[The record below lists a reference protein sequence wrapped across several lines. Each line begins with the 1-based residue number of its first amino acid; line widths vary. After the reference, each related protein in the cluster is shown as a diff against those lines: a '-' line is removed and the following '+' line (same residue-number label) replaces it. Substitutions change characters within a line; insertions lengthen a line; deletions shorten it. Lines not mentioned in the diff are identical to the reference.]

1 MRILVIALV
10 HLSVAHTCVDGKRF
24 GRFLRDKVDY
34 RTGGTRA
41 VQRTAGSFYN
51 LDTVDGVQVE
61 TLVVEIPGHV
71 ARHALAVHQEQHVA
85 GVEPLHGDFVSEA
98 HLLDIQTGSFLLQ
111 CLLQVA
117 VSGFDQLLAA
127 QDLRRNGRHLD
138 GSRCTRTGDDYLVQS
153 QMILFQIDGLLG
165 FGRFYLSCCRN
176 KTDIGYFV
184 IIRFLGGDFQFRQ
197 PVHIRDAPLQVL
209 QRFVIGIDHSGRDDR
224 LFRPFLQNFELY
236 FTLCLGIHT
245 CQ

>member
-1 MRILVIALV
+1 MRKEGIGLLRVDLLVILRLIHVERIRGTVPCVGLRGYFPRLESGRYPALQVGAVGILLEHIQKILRLRILVIALV

-153 QMILFQIDGLLG
+153 QMIDHW
-165 FGRFYLSCCRN
+165 
-176 KTDIGYFV
+176 T
-184 IIRFLGGDFQFRQ
+184 IRYR
-197 PVHIRDAPLQVL
+197 
-209 QRFVIGIDHSGRDDR
+209 
-224 LFRPFLQNFELY
+224 
-236 FTLCLGIHT
+236 
-245 CQ
+245 

>member
-1 MRILVIALV
+1 MLCYTCFLVLLCSVIVVFHCFAYLIVLLRLYLRQRQRSIRDRPCVGLRGYFPRLESGRYPALQVGAVGILLEHIQKILRLRILVIALV

-85 GVEPLHGDFVSEA
+85 GVEPLPVSYT
-98 HLLDIQTGSFLLQ
+98 HLTLATNYSVEISV
-111 CLLQVA
+111 VA
-117 VSGFDQLLAA
+117 VSL
-127 QDLRRNGRHLD
+127 
-138 GSRCTRTGDDYLVQS
+138 
-153 QMILFQIDGLLG
+153 
-165 FGRFYLSCCRN
+165 
-176 KTDIGYFV
+176 KKKK
-184 IIRFLGGDFQFRQ
+184 
-197 PVHIRDAPLQVL
+197 
-209 QRFVIGIDHSGRDDR
+209 
-224 LFRPFLQNFELY
+224 E
-236 FTLCLGIHT
+236 
-245 CQ
+245 